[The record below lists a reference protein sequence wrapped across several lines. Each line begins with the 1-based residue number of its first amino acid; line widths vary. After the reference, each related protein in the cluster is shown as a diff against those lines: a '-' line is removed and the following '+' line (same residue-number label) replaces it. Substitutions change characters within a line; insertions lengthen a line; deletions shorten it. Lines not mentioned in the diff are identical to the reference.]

1 METLDLIKER
11 LKRGYYTAA
20 LDDLREL
27 LNRDPTDKNA
37 IKLMEAAVKKYVWY
51 AKKYVNRRLD
61 NLEKEIKQNNFL
73 KSQTLARTLYN
84 INTRVKN
91 LMGTLSDKQKR
102 FVKNNSKWF
111 DKFTPKLYDREKDA
125 IAAQAAFL
133 ASDEYGEDFFEK
145 RRDRV

>member
-73 KSQTLARTLYN
+73 KSQNLARTLYN

-91 LMGTLSDKQKR
+91 APKASQKVSSISTPFNSILNHSFLSVLK
-102 FVKNNSKWF
+102 
-111 DKFTPKLYDREKDA
+111 
-125 IAAQAAFL
+125 
-133 ASDEYGEDFFEK
+133 
-145 RRDRV
+145 